1 MSLLQLKN
9 DKTHEDD
16 AIAHG
21 EDFASGSSY
30 ILWAAI
36 VAAIVVTVSITWF
49 LLSSRRPPVASG
61 EAMQVWTHSVHQLS
75 TARDANGAVG
85 PTEQFDQVL
94 VFSHIRVRNESD
106 APIVLKEIMTNVTL
120 ADGPHS
126 SIAAGTSDYGRIFI
140 VYPEL
145 ASLHGKPLDRDTV
158 LKPNDVLDGMVV
170 SAFHVTKDEWT
181 AHKDLNITLQFKY
194 HPDLVLVP
202 TSPITE
208 Q

>member
-1 MSLLQLKN
+1 
-9 DKTHEDD
+9 
-16 AIAHG
+16 
-21 EDFASGSSY
+21 
-30 ILWAAI
+30 
-36 VAAIVVTVSITWF
+36 
-49 LLSSRRPPVASG
+49 
-61 EAMQVWTHSVHQLS
+61 VHQLS
-75 TARDANGAVG
+75 TPHDANGAIG

-106 APIVLKEIMTNVTL
+106 APIVLKEMMTNVTL
-120 ADGPHS
+120 ADGPHV
-126 SIAAGTSDYGRIFI
+126 SIAAGASDYGRIFL

-158 LKPNDVLDGMVV
+158 LKPNEVLDGMMV
-170 SAFHVTKDEWT
+170 SAFHVTKEEWA

-194 HPDLVLVP
+194 HPDLVLLP